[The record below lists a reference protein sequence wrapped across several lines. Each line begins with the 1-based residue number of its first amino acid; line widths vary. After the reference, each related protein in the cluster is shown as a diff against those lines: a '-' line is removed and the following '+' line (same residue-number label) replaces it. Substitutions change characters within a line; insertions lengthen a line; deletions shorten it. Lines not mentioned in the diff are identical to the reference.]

1 MGIIDPKSENRK
13 NLLVFVI
20 IMVIGIG
27 IFTAYIIWG
36 TLPLDKILDY
46 EVVVYP
52 QEDGSLE
59 ITYSYRWKVL
69 NDSREGPLTWVSLGI
84 PNSACRLMSYKGA
97 IAGLHSDYYADGLI
111 DFDLDRAYQK

>member
-13 NLLVFVI
+13 NLLVFII

-36 TLPLDKILDY
+36 TLSLDKILDY

-52 QEDGSLE
+52 QEDCCLE
-59 ITYSYRWKVL
+59 STYSYRRKGLIDCW
-69 NDSREGPLTWVSLGI
+69 EGPRSWDSLGI
-84 PNSACRLMSYKGA
+84 PFSA
-97 IAGLHSDYYADGLI
+97 
-111 DFDLDRAYQK
+111 